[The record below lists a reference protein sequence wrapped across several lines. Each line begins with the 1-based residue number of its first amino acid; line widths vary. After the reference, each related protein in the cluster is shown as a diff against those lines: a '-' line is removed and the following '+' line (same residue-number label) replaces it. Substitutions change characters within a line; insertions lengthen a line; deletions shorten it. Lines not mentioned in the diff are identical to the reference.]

1 MFHVGVYNACQ
12 YEDVDEVKRILRNIR
27 TKDSY
32 NAAINWASGFGKID
46 IVKYLLLEGCADPTN
61 DKNSAIRRASIN
73 GHADIVSLLLQDE
86 RVDPTDDYNY
96 ASIGGHTKVVELL
109 LQDGRVDPAIGND
122 YAIRLAAT
130 QEIKDMLIAY
140 KYRVDGKEY
149 CRLKDNLS
157 KN

>member
-1 MFHVGVYNACQ
+1 MLVNM
-12 YEDVDEVKRILRNIR
+12 KMLRNIR

-46 IVKYLLLEGCADPTN
+46 IVKYLLREGYADPTN
-61 DKNSAIRRASIN
+61 DKNSAIRRASVN

-96 ASIGGHTKVVELL
+96 AILWASICGNTKVVEIL
-109 LQDGRVDPAIGND
+109 LQDGRVDPAANND
-122 YAIRLAAT
+122 SAIIHAKT

-157 KN
+157 M